1 MLHLRGNC
9 DARSADEPLRT
20 TSAGGQHHGLVS
32 TELADGSLTTEQLEG
47 ALRCSAFLMRYHST
61 GGQWA
66 ACDDPLTTITTK
78 DRLAL
83 VTVWIS
89 GDPYV
94 IVDIRLRMLKP
105 RELYRAQGFPDSY
118 IIDQGHD
125 GRRFTLSDQVHMCGN
140 SVSPGTMA
148 AIARANDPW
157 KRRQRPR
164 PIPHGNHPAR
174 PAVLAR
180 CSGR

>member
-1 MLHLRGNC
+1 
-9 DARSADEPLRT
+9 
-20 TSAGGQHHGLVS
+20 
-32 TELADGSLTTEQLEG
+32 
-47 ALRCSAFLMRYHST
+47 MRAVDKPAS
-61 GGQWA
+61 
-66 ACDDPLTTITTK
+66 CITTK

-118 IIDQGHD
+118 IIDRGHD
-125 GRRFTLSDQVHMCGN
+125 GRTFNVTEQTHMCGN

-148 AIARANDPW
+148 AIARKNDPW
-157 KRRQRPR
+157 KRRQQER
-164 PIPHGNHPAR
+164 IA
-174 PAVLAR
+174 A
-180 CSGR
+180 

>member
-1 MLHLRGNC
+1 LVTLRKGSVGGPADAPISTLTGN
-9 DARSADEPLRT
+9 D
-20 TSAGGQHHGLVS
+20 HHGLI
-32 TELADGSLTTEQLEG
+32 TADLARDSLTEEELEG
-47 ALRCSAFLMRYHST
+47 ALWCSAFLMRYHST

-66 ACDDPLTTITTK
+66 ACDAPLTTITTK

-118 IIDQGHD
+118 IIEHGHD
-125 GRRFTLSDQVHMCGN
+125 GRRFSQSDQVHMCGN

-148 AIARANDPW
+148 AFARANDPW
-157 KRRQRPR
+157 RRRREHKTTSKALQP
-164 PIPHGNHPAR
+164 
-174 PAVLAR
+174 
-180 CSGR
+180 